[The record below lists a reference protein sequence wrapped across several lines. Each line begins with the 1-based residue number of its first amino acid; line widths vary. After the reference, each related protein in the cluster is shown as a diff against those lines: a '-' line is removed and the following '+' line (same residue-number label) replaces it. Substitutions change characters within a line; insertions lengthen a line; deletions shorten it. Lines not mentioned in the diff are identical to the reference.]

1 MSLGLIL
8 YIEDSEPQRKS
19 LKMALEHRGFK
30 VEVAGDVATA
40 RNLFEKLRG
49 QIDVVVLDMRL
60 EDPQW
65 PQMNGADVAI
75 EYCNPQTLY
84 PPEFL
89 IHSAYSELDYYKLA
103 LRLGAATYLE
113 KSEYKQVDLIRH
125 IRALAIRRF
134 LSIKRPETMDRIQR
148 IVETSLNRSEAI
160 VKFCRDELKPQ
171 FSGRLGTPFLLLLTE
186 DGRTYCY
193 TDEAG
198 LPEHLDLYKTIQAM
212 VFSEIRPA
220 NPFIVDAD
228 KMSKLLDPEDE
239 EVLKRLNGAA
249 FIPLTIDGNI
259 RLSVG
264 LLAADP
270 HVFPLPEPPAEMASV
285 LARHLESAVIETFL
299 TVLTTWAEHHTI
311 NEIKRKG
318 LIGISAGVRLSVGRH
333 HRSSLQQLKNSFP
346 SLAENNDFERL
357 HKMAENL
364 QYTGNMLDS
373 LAKADGRKEQYW
385 LRVEGVSLNHFLK
398 SEWTDLDNGVSRD
411 ALSIHGDC
419 EIHAT
424 PEDLSVMVSSI
435 LQWFAQRFID
445 TPRGIEPHISVN
457 CSYYDKG
464 TELIFEDR
472 SRRLDKVLREHLFYP
487 FAETTMTFADNDVFT
502 GDVGLYSSLFL
513 AKIRVETRYNGEL
526 EDISDS
532 LTSTADEA
540 GENIGHRF
548 RMRFPELHPGV
559 HK

>member
-8 YIEDSEPQRKS
+8 YIEDSESQRKS

-30 VEVAGDVATA
+30 VEVAGDVEAA
-40 RNLFEKLRG
+40 RRLFEKLRG

-60 EDPQW
+60 EDPKC
-65 PQMNGADVAI
+65 PQMTGADVAI
-75 EYCNPQTLY
+75 EYYNPQTLY

-89 IHSAYSELDYYKLA
+89 IHSAYSEVDYYKLA
-103 LRLGAATYLE
+103 LQLGVATYLE

-134 LSIKRPETMDRIQR
+134 LSIKRPEATDRIQR
-148 IVETSLNRSEAI
+148 IVETSRNRSEAI
-160 VKFCRDELKPQ
+160 AKFCRNELKPQ
-171 FSGRLGTPFLLLLTE
+171 FSGRLGTPFVLLLTE
-186 DGRTYCY
+186 AGRTYCY
-193 TDEAG
+193 TGEAG

-228 KMSKLLDPEDE
+228 KMPKPLGPEDE

-270 HVFPLPEPPAEMASV
+270 GVFPLPEPPAEMASV

-299 TVLTTWAEHHTI
+299 TVLTKWTEHHTKT
-311 NEIKRKG
+311 ETRRKE
-318 LIGISAGVRLSVGRH
+318 LIGISAGVCLSVGRRQH
-333 HRSSLQQLKNSFP
+333 LSLQELKNSFP
-346 SLAENNDFERL
+346 SLAENNDFKRL
-357 HKMAENL
+357 QKMAEDL
-364 QYTGNMLDS
+364 QVKGSMLES
-373 LAKADGRKEQYW
+373 LAKADRRKEQYW

-398 SEWTDLDNGVSRD
+398 SVWTDLNNGVSRD
-411 ALSIHGDC
+411 VLSIHGDC
-419 EIHAT
+419 EIRAT
-424 PEDLSVMVSSI
+424 PEDLSVIVSSI

-445 TPRGIEPHISVN
+445 TPHGIEPIISVN
-457 CSYYDKG
+457 CGYYDEG
-464 TELIFEDR
+464 AELIFEDR
-472 SRRLDKVLREHLFYP
+472 SRRLDKVLLEHLFYP
-487 FAETTMTFADNDVFT
+487 FAETTMTFVDNDIFT
-502 GDVGLYSSLFL
+502 GDSGLYSSLFL
-513 AKIRVETRYNGEL
+513 AKILVETRYNGVL
-526 EDISDS
+526 EDITDS
-532 LTSTADEA
+532 LTSTADES
-540 GENIGHRF
+540 GENRGHRF
-548 RMRFPELHPGV
+548 RMRFPKPGAVV